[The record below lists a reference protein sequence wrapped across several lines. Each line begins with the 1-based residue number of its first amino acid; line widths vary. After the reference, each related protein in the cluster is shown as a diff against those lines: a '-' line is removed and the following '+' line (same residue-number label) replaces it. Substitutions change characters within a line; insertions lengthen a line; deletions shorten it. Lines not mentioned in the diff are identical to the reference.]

1 MTDEPDPLERW
12 KRKLSPEDAKTF
24 ETITSRIRSGDP
36 DTVAAVGR
44 ELREVLMPEPSR
56 SSPGLGAGPDWYIVR
71 VELVRSI
78 YGTFEPPPGRDVLI
92 SPQHTFRQLA
102 ETINSAFAR
111 WDLGHLY
118 AFRLDDGRMIGTP
131 FEDFDVLEAAR
142 TKIGGRWLRGD
153 SFLFEFDF
161 GDSWEHRC
169 SVMEMEVDPTEV
181 YGKRP
186 KGPAVVFGW
195 GSVPDQY
202 GRSSP
207 RD

>member
-1 MTDEPDPLERW
+1 
-12 KRKLSPEDAKTF
+12 
-24 ETITSRIRSGDP
+24 
-36 DTVAAVGR
+36 
-44 ELREVLMPEPSR
+44 MPVPR

-142 TKIGGRWLRGD
+142 TKIGGRWRRGD

>member
-1 MTDEPDPLERW
+1 MTDDRDPMERW
-12 KRKLSPEDAKTF
+12 KSKLSPDDAKKF
-24 ETITSRIRSGDP
+24 EEITSRIRSGDR
-36 DTVAAVGR
+36 DTIAAVGK
-44 ELREVLMPEPSR
+44 ELRDILLPQPSPSVR
-56 SSPGLGAGPDWYIVR
+56 GLGAGSDWYIVR
-71 VELVRSI
+71 VELLSAI

-118 AFRLDDGRMIGTP
+118 AFRLEDGRIIGTP
-131 FEDFDVLEAAR
+131 FEDSNVLEAAR
-142 TKIGGRWLRGD
+142 TKIGGRWREGD

-169 SVMEMEVDPTEV
+169 TVTETEVDPAET

-186 KGPAVVFGW
+186 KGPAVIFGW

-207 RD
+207 TD